1 MRRIVYLTFYFKP
14 DLCAG
19 SFRNSPLALELA
31 RQAKS
36 KEIQV
41 DIYTTLPN
49 RYSSFSMEAP
59 EYEEFE
65 NIRIFRVKLPAHR
78 SGMRDQIISFS
89 AFYRHV
95 LRLNKGL
102 KADLIFASS
111 SRLFTAFLGYQLSR
125 RTNSKLVLDIRDIFV
140 DTIKDVVK
148 SRAVKLI
155 LLPVLRY
162 VERITFSKATHINL
176 ISGGFE
182 PYFKKFNCQSTS
194 FFTNGIDEEFLV
206 GTSDIERELKQT
218 PVRKIVYAGN
228 IGEGQGL
235 HRIIP
240 EAARLG
246 RGIIEFII
254 IGDGG
259 AKKLLEEAINKLD
272 IKNVKLL
279 PPMVRTSLIHE
290 YENADYLLIH
300 LNDYMAFDKVL
311 PSKLFELAA
320 FRKFILAGVSGFSR
334 QFIESEVK
342 QTFVFCPCDAIALV
356 NFVKS
361 HSMPVKIDRSLFI
374 DRYMREKINQE
385 FARTILNFT

>member
-31 RQAKS
+31 RQAKL
-36 KEIQV
+36 KNIKI

-49 RYSSFSMEAP
+49 RYSSFNIEAP
-59 EYEEFE
+59 EFEEFE
-65 NIRIFRVKLPAHR
+65 NIRIFRVKLPKHR

-95 LRLNKGL
+95 LRLNKGV

-111 SRLFTAFLGYQLSR
+111 SRLFTAFLGYQLSNR
-125 RTNSKLVLDIRDIFV
+125 SNSKLVLDIRDIFV

-148 SRAVKLI
+148 SSTAKLL
-155 LLPVLRY
+155 LLPFLRY
-162 VERITFSKATHINL
+162 VERITFSKANHINL
-176 ISGGFE
+176 ISGGFD

-206 GTSDIERELKQT
+206 GTSDIEKEFKQS

-246 RGIIEFII
+246 RGLIEFII

-259 AKKLLEEAINKLD
+259 AKKLLEDAINKHD

-290 YENADYLLIH
+290 YENADYLFIH
-300 LNDYMAFDKVL
+300 LNNYEAFEKVL
-311 PSKLFELAA
+311 PSKLFELAT

-342 QTFVFCPCDAIALV
+342 HSYVFCPCDANALV
-356 NFVKS
+356 NFVKY
-361 HSMPVKIDRSLFI
+361 HSMPVRIDRSIFI
-374 DRYMREKINQE
+374 DRYKRESINRE
-385 FARTILNFT
+385 FAKTIINFT

>member
-31 RQAKS
+31 RQS
-36 KEIQV
+36 KLKKIQV

-49 RYSSFSMEAP
+49 RYSSFNIEAP

-65 NIRIFRVKLPAHR
+65 NIRIFRVKLPVHR
-78 SGMRDQIISFS
+78 GGMRDQIISFS
-89 AFYRHV
+89 AYYRHV
-95 LRLNKGL
+95 LRLNKGV

-111 SRLFTAFLGYQLSR
+111 SRLFTAFLGYQLSKR
-125 RTNSKLVLDIRDIFV
+125 SNSKLVLDIRDIFV

-148 SRAVKLI
+148 SSTAKLL
-155 LLPVLRY
+155 LLPFLRY
-162 VERITFSKATHINL
+162 VERITFSKANHINL

-206 GTSDIERELKQT
+206 GTSDIEKEFKQS

-246 RGIIEFII
+246 RGLIEFII

-259 AKKLLEEAINKLD
+259 AKNLLEDAINELD

-279 PPMVRTSLIHE
+279 PPMARTSLINE
-290 YENADYLLIH
+290 YENADYLFIH
-300 LNDYMAFDKVL
+300 LNDYKAFEKVL
-311 PSKLFELAA
+311 PSKLFELAT

-334 QFIESEVK
+334 HFIESEVK
-342 QTFVFCPCDAIALV
+342 HSYVFCPCDANALV
-356 NFVKS
+356 NFVKY
-361 HSMPVKIDRSLFI
+361 HSMPVRIDRSIFI
-374 DRYMREKINQE
+374 DRYKRESINQE
-385 FARTILNFT
+385 FAKTIINFT

>member
-31 RQAKS
+31 RQAKL
-36 KEIQV
+36 KKIKV

-49 RYSSFSMEAP
+49 RYRSFNIEAP
-59 EYEEFE
+59 EFEEFE
-65 NIRIFRVKLPAHR
+65 NIRIFRVKLPEHR

-95 LRLNKGL
+95 LRLNKGV

-111 SRLFTAFLGYQLSR
+111 SRLFTAFLGYQLSKR
-125 RTNSKLVLDIRDIFV
+125 SNSKLVLDIRDIFV

-148 SRAVKLI
+148 SSTAKLL
-155 LLPVLRY
+155 LLPFLRY
-162 VERITFSKATHINL
+162 VERITFSKANHINL

-206 GTSDIERELKQT
+206 GTSDIEKEFKESS
-218 PVRKIVYAGN
+218 VRKIVYAGN

-246 RGIIEFII
+246 RGLIEFII

-259 AKKLLEEAINKLD
+259 AKNLLEDAINELD

-290 YENADYLLIH
+290 YENADYLFIH
-300 LNDYMAFDKVL
+300 LNDYEAFEKVL
-311 PSKLFELAA
+311 PSKLFELAT

-342 QTFVFCPCDAIALV
+342 HSYVFCPCDANALV
-356 NFVKS
+356 NFVKY
-361 HSMPVKIDRSLFI
+361 HSMPVKIDRSIFI
-374 DRYMREKINQE
+374 DRYKRQSINRE
-385 FARTILNFT
+385 FAKTIINFT